1 MYLDDKMPEEELLTL
16 RYIILLIKS
25 VLKKNGNPCY

>member
-1 MYLDDKMPEEELLTL
+1 MDLEEKMPEEELLTL
-16 RYIILLIKS
+16 RYIMLLIKS